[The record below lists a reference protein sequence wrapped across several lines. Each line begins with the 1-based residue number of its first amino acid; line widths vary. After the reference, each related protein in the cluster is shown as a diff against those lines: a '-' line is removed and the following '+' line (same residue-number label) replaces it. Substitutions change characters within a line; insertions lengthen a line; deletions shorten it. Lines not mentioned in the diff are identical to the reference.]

1 MHACDRPDRKVG
13 GALIHT
19 YCVLNTTT
27 PTEHNVAFTSCLSQN
42 TEDVVLGEFSIQEK
56 GNFYTRYEDVYE
68 PALFWVNSMVRLV
81 CGAELW
87 LSL

>member
-1 MHACDRPDRKVG
+1 MPKPPFHREHQDLVINCMHACDRPDRKVG

-42 TEDVVLGEFSIQEK
+42 TEDV
-56 GNFYTRYEDVYE
+56 YE
-68 PALFWVNSMVRLV
+68 PALFWVNSTVRLV